1 MRGSK
6 DPNKNVENEKNNNL
20 DNNYKKLLSAMEKG
34 TSGSKDPPE
43 SDENNNFDENF
54 KKLLSAMV

>member
-1 MRGSK
+1 
-6 DPNKNVENEKNNNL
+6 
-20 DNNYKKLLSAMEKG
+20 MEKG

-54 KKLLSAMV
+54 KKLPSAIV